1 MNKVKTYKS
10 DAFAAIHE
18 TMSGMYDAGV
28 IDKKTMRQFDEGCLT
43 PVHAFSATEI
53 KALRER
59 EEVSQTVF
67 ALYIFFYTRKNLFFM
82 PFRQVSFAAILPLFV
97 SVSV

>member
-59 EEVSQTVF
+59 DLIIKSLLSH
-67 ALYIFFYTRKNLFFM
+67 LYHL
-82 PFRQVSFAAILPLFV
+82 SAILPNIVGGYQNF
-97 SVSV
+97 